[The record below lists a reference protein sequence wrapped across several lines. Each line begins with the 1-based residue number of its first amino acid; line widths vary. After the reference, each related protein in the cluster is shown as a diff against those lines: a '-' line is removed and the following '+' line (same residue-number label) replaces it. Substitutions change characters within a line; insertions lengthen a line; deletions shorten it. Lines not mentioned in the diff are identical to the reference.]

1 MRESNILNLCMD
13 KNKRIDNPLVNKS
26 FEFAKEILIFGD
38 KLTEDKR
45 YVIANQVVKSGT
57 SIGANI
63 NEAQNAESKSDFL
76 HKLKIAT
83 KEAEEVEYW
92 LLLISEVYKQYP
104 IKHLLANISEI
115 LKMLNSAIST
125 IKRNNNF

>member
-1 MRESNILNLCMD
+1 MD
-13 KNKRIDNPLVNKS
+13 NKKRTDNPLVNKS
-26 FEFAKEILIFGD
+26 FEFAKLILIFGD
-38 KLTEDKR
+38 ELTNDKKF
-45 YVIANQVVKSGT
+45 VIANQVVKSGT

-92 LLLISEVYKQYP
+92 LLLISEVYKQYK
-104 IKHLLANISEI
+104 INHLINGVTEI

-125 IKRNNNF
+125 LKRNNKL

>member
-1 MRESNILNLCMD
+1 MD
-13 KNKRIDNPLVNKS
+13 NKKRTDNPLVNKS
-26 FEFAKEILIFGD
+26 FEFAKQILIFGD
-38 KLTEDKR
+38 ELTNDKKF
-45 YVIANQVVKSGT
+45 VIANQVVKSGT

-92 LLLISEVYKQYP
+92 LLLISEVYKQYK
-104 IKHLLANISEI
+104 INHLINGVTEI

-125 IKRNNNF
+125 LKRNNKL

>member
-1 MRESNILNLCMD
+1 MD
-13 KNKRIDNPLVNKS
+13 MNKRNDNPLVNKS
-26 FEFAKEILIFGD
+26 FEFAKQILIFGD
-38 KLTEDKR
+38 ILTEDKR

-104 IKHLLANISEI
+104 IKQLLANISEI

-125 IKRNNNF
+125 IKRNNNFK

>member
-1 MRESNILNLCMD
+1 MD
-13 KNKRIDNPLVNKS
+13 MNKRNDNPLVNKS
-26 FEFAKEILIFGD
+26 FEFAKQILIFGD
-38 KLTEDKR
+38 ILTEDKR

-125 IKRNNNF
+125 IKRNNNFK

>member
-1 MRESNILNLCMD
+1 MD
-13 KNKRIDNPLVNKS
+13 KNKRSDNPLVNKS
-26 FEFAKEILIFGD
+26 FEFAKQILIFGD

-45 YVIANQVVKSGT
+45 YVIANQIVKSGT

-104 IKHLLANISEI
+104 IKHLLANVSEI
-115 LKMLNSAIST
+115 LKILNSAIST
-125 IKRNNNF
+125 IKRNNNFK